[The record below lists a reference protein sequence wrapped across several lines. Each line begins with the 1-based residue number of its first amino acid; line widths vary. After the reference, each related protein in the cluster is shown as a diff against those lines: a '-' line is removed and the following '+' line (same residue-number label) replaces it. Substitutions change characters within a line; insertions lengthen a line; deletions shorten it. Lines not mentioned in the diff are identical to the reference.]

1 LSLADA
7 MAAVFGISQA
17 DLRSTLATAGTAAA
31 AATATGAA
39 ATAAAATA
47 ATAASQPPFPP
58 ADPFVAVFGT
68 PVDALEAILIRSAD
82 GAAAGAAGVAALRA
96 AAWALGAP
104 LHVVRAALS
113 MGGPGYWVFTGGL
126 PPDLLAAVRAEI
138 VGLAPRFRH
147 PIFNSTNVA
156 TIRRRGRRGDRGRQ
170 QVALSADN
178 LAAFGHVPGLT
189 AALAAFAG
197 LCRLLDR
204 LWGGAPYRP
213 VFPVALVSR
222 PGARE
227 QLPHADACPMEMV
240 GEPPAVLGALAAV
253 QDGTRLV
260 TWPGAHAVLLAEGD
274 DDGGGDAGGGG
285 SGGGG
290 GGGSGSGQ
298 DAAVAAAAARH
309 GGRSVVALPTGS
321 VLVFRGDAVHSGA
334 ANPRRRPHA
343 RVHTYVVRADFTRMA
358 DLEYT
363 TLLPDM
369 DEEA

>member
-1 LSLADA
+1 
-7 MAAVFGISQA
+7 MAAVFGTSKA
-17 DLRSTLATAGTAAA
+17 DLRSTLASAATAAA
-31 AATATGAA
+31 AATAAGAA
-39 ATAAAATA
+39 ATAAAA
-47 ATAASQPPFPP
+47 ATAPRPPDPP

-68 PVDALEAILIRSAD
+68 PADALHAILIRSGD

-96 AAWALGAP
+96 SAWALGAP

-113 MGGPGYWVFTGGL
+113 MGGSGFWVFTGGL
-126 PPDLLAAVRAEI
+126 PPATLAAVRAE
-138 VGLAPRFRH
+138 VGAVGGRFRH
-147 PIFNSTNVA
+147 PIFNSTTVA
-156 TIRRRGRRGDRGRQ
+156 TMRRRGRGGDRRRQ
-170 QVALSADN
+170 QVALSAAN
-178 LAAFGHVPGLT
+178 LAAFGHVPGLR
-189 AALAAFAG
+189 AALDGFGG

-213 VFPVALVSR
+213 LFPVALYSR

-253 QDGTRLV
+253 EDGTRLV
-260 TWPGAHAVLLAEGD
+260 TWPGAHAVLLAAGGE
-274 DDGGGDAGGGG
+274 GGGRGGGG

-290 GGGSGSGQ
+290 GGGGGSGQ

-309 GGRSVVALPTGS
+309 GGRSVVVLPTGA
-321 VLVFRGDAVHSGA
+321 VLVFRGDAVHAGA
-334 ANPRRRPHA
+334 ANPGRRPHA
-343 RVHTYVVRADFTRMA
+343 RVHTYVVREGFARVA

-369 DEEA
+369 DAEGE